1 MLKMDDS
8 SPDVYP
14 IHVLDNIKAN
24 HCYVDWLMRFNDV
37 LDAEKLKTSLSRL
50 LEIGDWKKLGGRLQR
65 KVICSKH
72 VLSHYE
78 RPSNDIDLD
87 RRTEI
92 SRYTSQGPLQVD
104 NKMYSSLTTL
114 SM

>member
-1 MLKMDDS
+1 MDDS

-37 LDAEKLKTSLSRL
+37 LDAEKLKTALSRL

-72 VLSHYE
+72 ALCDYE
-78 RPSNDIDLD
+78 KTSNNRNMY
-87 RRTEI
+87 RRMEI
-92 SRYTSQGPLQVD
+92 SKSTSRGPLQLD
-104 NKMYSSLTTL
+104 NKMYSSRTTL